1 MRPASLLI
9 LGLAA
14 LPACSSQ
21 DESVLDPMVARVA
34 RHDPS
39 SWLRSELGRLGH
51 ASAHLAAAQPSQPET
66 GADLAHVRDGLQ
78 TAARVEV
85 QQRPEDASRR
95 AGQMLGD
102 EFLRIQTLRTSAA
115 AAEIRTAPETA
126 ARRLRHAGDQVVP
139 VLGLDRRMLE
149 LPAQTSALGYDTGT
163 KARPSFWQRL
173 AWRLPL

>member
-1 MRPASLLI
+1 MRWASILM

-21 DESVLDPMVARVA
+21 DESVLDPVVARVA
-34 RHDPS
+34 RHDPAG
-39 SWLRSELGRLGH
+39 WFGSEFGRLGH
-51 ASAHLAAAQPSQPET
+51 VSRHLAAAQPFQPAT
-66 GADLAHVRDGLQ
+66 GADVAHVRDGLQ
-78 TAARVEV
+78 TAAGIEV
-85 QQRPEDASRR
+85 QQRPKAAATR
-95 AGQMLGD
+95 AGQLLGD
-102 EFLRIQTLRTSAA
+102 EFLRTQTLATSAA
-115 AAEIRTAPETA
+115 AAELRTAPETA
-126 ARRLRHAGDQVVP
+126 ARRLRHAGDQVIP